1 MSIGAELEQAIKK
14 NSLGIKDLTLRIG
27 RARIQAGQP
36 CNIVTQAASLLDRR
50 GQFFWKQYPS
60 HDADDGGGPEP

>member
-36 CNIVTQAASLLDRR
+36 CNIVTQAVPLLGSR
-50 GQFFWKQYPS
+50 GQFFRKQYPC
-60 HDADDGGGPEP
+60 HDADHGGGPEP